1 MPVDMNDTIG
11 TCIWQMWV
19 VSMLCVDAKLRHRGI
34 ASRLVRAAA
43 SAAGRRGCDC
53 SAVIVSNIY
62 SER

>member
-1 MPVDMNDTIG
+1 
-11 TCIWQMWV
+11 MWV
-19 VSMLCVDAKLRHRGI
+19 VSILCVDAKLRHRGI

-53 SAVIVSNIY
+53 SAVIVSNVY